1 MGYLITDEVI
11 QVIGQGIENDWK
23 NVAKNLRVSRSD
35 IQQIEKQTADNKT
48 AAVRM
53 LEKWLVKD
61 TTGDEH
67 KLFLLRKT
75 LTQMKKQ
82 ELLNYL
88 GTYENTML
96 SLT

>member
-11 QVIGQGIENDWK
+11 QTIGHGIENDWK
-23 NVAKNLRVSRSD
+23 NVAKYLKLNRTE
-35 IQQIEKQTADNKT
+35 IQQIEKQTTDNKV
-48 AAVRM
+48 AAVMM
-53 LEKWLVKD
+53 LEKWKMKD

-67 KLFLLRKT
+67 KLFILRKT
-75 LTQMKKQ
+75 LTQLKKQ